1 MSAKF
6 AQEYNQKN
14 DSKRQ
19 GVRIRKRFDIKS
31 FIACFG
37 NVFAGHDS
45 HCKKEAH
52 YFLIRNSITRWS
64 CYERIHS

>member
-14 DSKRQ
+14 ESKRQ
-19 GVRIRKRFDIKS
+19 GFRIRKRFDIKS
-31 FIACFG
+31 FVAYFG

-52 YFLIRNSITRWS
+52 YSLIRNSITRWS